1 MPTITFAEVPSEQS
15 RAAKRDI
22 MQADMLSFALLFS
35 DDRWSHVT
43 HVAIARDEAGT
54 LIGFASLAMHG
65 EDGESTPEIIG
76 VWVHAEHRR
85 QGVGTRLLIRCVD
98 EATRLGA
105 QQPVRIMGVST
116 EGHALA
122 RRAQEQGLRLDV
134 RSSGGFGSW
143 SG

>member
-35 DDRWSHVT
+35 GDRWSHVT

-65 EDGESTPEIIG
+65 EDGESTPEIVG
-76 VWVHAEHRR
+76 VWVHPEHRR
-85 QGVGTRLLIRCVD
+85 KNIGTHLLIRCVN
-98 EATRLGA
+98 EAQALGVRE
-105 QQPVRIMGVST
+105 PVRIFGIT
-116 EGHALA
+116 NAGHALA
-122 RRAQEQGLRLDV
+122 RRACERGLRLDV
-134 RSSGGFGSW
+134 RSSIGFGNLP
-143 SG
+143 